1 MESFFAFI
9 NRMKYINRWGL
20 MRNTERE
27 NLTEHSYM
35 VAVVAH
41 ALTLISNNYFGNN
54 LNADKIAVKALF
66 HDAGEIMTGDLPT
79 PIKYLNNEITTDYK
93 KIEEL
98 AKLRLIGLLPK
109 KMQAD
114 YTDVFD
120 ETNCHNFVKY
130 ADKLCAYLKCTEEL
144 KFGNSEFKNAKESIF
159 NQLTAYKSPEV
170 NFFLEHFAAAFD
182 LTLDELKL

>member
-1 MESFFAFI
+1 
-9 NRMKYINRWGL
+9 

-41 ALTLISNNYFGNN
+41 ALALISNTYFGNN
-54 LNADKIAVKALF
+54 LDADKIAVKALF
-66 HDAGEIMTGDLPT
+66 HDASEIMTGDLPT
-79 PIKYLNNEITTDYK
+79 PVKYLNNEITTDYK

-98 AKLRLIGLLPK
+98 AKLRLIGLLPQ
-109 KMQAD
+109 KMQGA
-114 YTDVFD
+114 YNEVFD
-120 ETNCHNFVKY
+120 ERDKFVKY

-159 NQLTAYKSPEV
+159 NQLTAYNSPEV
-170 NFFLEHFAAAFD
+170 NFFLEHFAGAFD